1 MTVAVSPRVDVS
13 HVGPRYGRVRSGG
26 GFDDHRSLSVVET
39 ARLFLAFTAVTNAAR
54 SAARYAIVHG
64 EDRTG
69 SGFHGPSG
77 PGNTIEVENVARN
90 FLSLGTVDV
99 TAATVNVTY
108 PADDNDIGD
117 PVEVAVSC
125 PYSPLFGLLP
135 LNTTLRN
142 TSRGVIVF

>member
-1 MTVAVSPRVDVS
+1 MTLAVSP
-13 HVGPRYGRVRSGG
+13 
-26 GFDDHRSLSVVET
+26 HRRRISRGAAMVEFALVAVLMITVLLSVVEMG
-39 ARLFLAFTAVTNAAR
+39 RFFLAFTAVTNAAR

-64 EDRTG
+64 GERTG

-90 FLSLGTVDV
+90 FLSLGTVDA

-108 PADDNDIGD
+108 PAGNNNIGD

-125 PYSPLFGLLP
+125 PYSALLGLLP